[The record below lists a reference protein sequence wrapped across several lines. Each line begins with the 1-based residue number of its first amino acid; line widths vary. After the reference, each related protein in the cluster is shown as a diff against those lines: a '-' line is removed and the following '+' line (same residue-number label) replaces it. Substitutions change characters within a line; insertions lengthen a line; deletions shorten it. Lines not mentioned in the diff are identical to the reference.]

1 MDSEE
6 SPDANRSDFLV
17 HFISQD
23 SQARQISQDEDDID
37 RHLAMLHADFNCL
50 ACLLALV
57 EDSAAHLKLIH
68 SRVNDAHV
76 PTFSPNHNFA
86 SMQTNIPQSN
96 TIGTINLDDHFD
108 SAADANSETKVNP
121 SLDDI
126 TIEQQ
131 KEGKVDND
139 QLSVHQN
146 TREALINCLNHISK
160 SFELFLKHINTNPK
174 LKKIHLDQFI
184 ESEAAAESE
193 DRSDALLL
201 AKEQLS
207 VLSVSTVLSSVSLP
221 VSELTSAYSKAEN
234 QIFKIVKSQNNCKV
248 GLTSVSVHHI
258 LFRLFPT

>member
-1 MDSEE
+1 
-6 SPDANRSDFLV
+6 
-17 HFISQD
+17 
-23 SQARQISQDEDDID
+23 
-37 RHLAMLHADFNCL
+37 MLHADFNCL

-76 PTFSPNHNFA
+76 PTFSPTHSFA
-86 SMQTNIPQSN
+86 SVHKNIPRSN

-108 SAADANSETKVNP
+108 NATDANSETKVNP
-121 SLDDI
+121 SLVDI
-126 TIEQQ
+126 TTGQQ
-131 KEGKVDND
+131 KEEITDNA
-139 QLSVHQN
+139 QLLVHQN

-174 LKKIHLDQFI
+174 LKKIHLDHF
-184 ESEAAAESE
+184 ESEAAADGE
-193 DRSDALLL
+193 DSSDSLLL
-201 AKEQLS
+201 RKELLS
-207 VLSVSTVLSSVSLP
+207 VMSVSTVFSSVSLP